1 MTAGADF
8 DTRLGTALREARLNA
23 GYTQEEIARVLK
35 VTPATIARYELG
47 IRHLSI
53 STLLQIAIALDT
65 PLSRLVPG
73 AEQLERPTLPP
84 LPVSPQQQAVQA
96 LVRVL
101 EEHPNLVPKVLETVE
116 AALGDEQQH
125 IDVETLNDGHGLNE
139 R

>member
-1 MTAGADF
+1 MTEGAGF
-8 DTRLGTALREARLNA
+8 DARLGAALREARLNA
-23 GYTQEEIARVLK
+23 GYTQEEIARVVQ

-53 STLLQIAIALDT
+53 STLLQIATALDT

-73 AEQLERPTLPP
+73 AEQLERTAMPALT
-84 LPVSPQQQAVQA
+84 VSPQHQAVQT

-101 EEHPNLVPKVLETVE
+101 EEHPNLVPIVLETVE
-116 AALGDEQQH
+116 AALGNEQQH
-125 IDVETLNDGHGLNE
+125 MTPEIVNGGHGLNE